1 MIVLRLFGLM
11 LIVLA
16 LMLLGADVVSTLEKN
31 GDIVIR
37 SLDQILLLL
46 GFDAVPW
53 FERSGSSQFARGMA
67 VVFSWP
73 GWAVLGVL
81 GVLLGMLA
89 AVPRERQ
96 SRRPPPL
103 KR

>member
-1 MIVLRLFGLM
+1 MIVLRLLGLF

-46 GFDAVPW
+46 GIDSVPW
-53 FERSGSSQFARGMA
+53 FQRSLGAQFARVVA

-73 GWAVLGVL
+73 GWAVLGVP

-89 AVPRERQ
+89 AAPRERR
-96 SRRPPPL
+96 SRRSPPN
-103 KR
+103 R

>member
-1 MIVLRLFGLM
+1 MLIFRLFGLL

-31 GDIVIR
+31 GEVVIR
-37 SLDQILLLL
+37 SLDHVLLLL
-46 GFDAVPW
+46 RIESLPW
-53 FERSGSSQFARGMA
+53 FERTLGPQFARAMA

-73 GWAVLGVL
+73 AWAVLGVP

-89 AVPRERQ
+89 GTPRQ
-96 SRRPPPL
+96 RRRLRSPPIA
-103 KR
+103 R